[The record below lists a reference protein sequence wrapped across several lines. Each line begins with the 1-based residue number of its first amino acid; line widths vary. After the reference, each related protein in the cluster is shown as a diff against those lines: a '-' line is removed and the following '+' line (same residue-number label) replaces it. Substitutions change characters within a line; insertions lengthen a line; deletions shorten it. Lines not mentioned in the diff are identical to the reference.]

1 MQRILVADND
11 PIFLAALRAALDGR
25 VQGWQMLF
33 AADAKTATAALRG
46 GPFDA
51 VVAGLRVREPGGR
64 SLLEV
69 VRQEQPATVRIGL
82 GTKSDGAAV
91 VEALDAAHRVITKP
105 CAPELVAGGVL
116 RAFALQ
122 RRLEDPALRGFVAGL
137 SGLPPVPHV
146 YAQLS
151 AAMADPDASLPMIG
165 RIVEQDPAIVA
176 KLLQVANSAAVGA
189 RERVATVERA
199 VILLGLETLRTLTLS
214 TQLMMLA
221 ERAPVP
227 GFSLVRMQEH
237 ALLSARI
244 ARRLSSG
251 AQAQQA
257 FTAALLADAG
267 KLVLAIC
274 VPARFAEVVRACKA
288 GTPVLEAERSV
299 FGFTHAEVGAYVLGL
314 WGLPSTIVEAVAFH
328 HTPGESRPRTLD
340 TLAAVHAAAVLAD
353 ELGPPLAGVTVPAAA
368 IDASLVD
375 AGLATALPD
384 WRRLAKEE
392 HGRH

>member
-1 MQRILVADND
+1 
-11 PIFLAALRAALDGR
+11 
-25 VQGWQMLF
+25 
-33 AADAKTATAALRG
+33 
-46 GPFDA
+46 
-51 VVAGLRVREPGGR
+51 
-64 SLLEV
+64 
-69 VRQEQPATVRIGL
+69 
-82 GTKSDGAAV
+82 V
-91 VEALDAAHRVITKP
+91 VEALDAAHRVVTKP
-105 CAPELVAGGVL
+105 CPPEVVAGAVL

-122 RRLEDPALRGFVAGL
+122 RRLEDPALRGFIASL
-137 SGLPPVPHV
+137 AGLPPVPHV

-151 AAMADPDASLPMIG
+151 AAMANPDASLPMIG

-227 GFSLVRMQEH
+227 GFSLARLQEH
-237 ALLSARI
+237 ALLTARI
-244 ARRLSSG
+244 ARRLSPG
-251 AQAQQA
+251 AQAQPA
-257 FTAALLADAG
+257 FTAALLADTG

-274 VPARFAEVVRACKA
+274 VPARFVEVVRACKA
-288 GTPVLEAERSV
+288 GTPVLEAERAV

-314 WGLPSTIVEAVAFH
+314 WGLPSAIVEAVAFH
-328 HTPGESRPRTLD
+328 HAPGESRPRTLD

-353 ELGPPLAGVTVPAAA
+353 ELGPPLAGVTIAPAAL
-368 IDASLVD
+368 DPSLVE
-375 AGLATALPD
+375 AGLASSLPD